1 MRIDDHPAAFL
12 QRLPSG
18 RIGTVGLAGAG
29 EGDPAVTS
37 RTLMRTV
44 SARANRSGTRMATA
58 STQITAS
65 PRSWRRLRSERPADS
80 VSLSALGVLATL
92 RRHGALLAVDLAALE
107 RLKPQSLTRL
117 LAGMERAG
125 LIERQPS
132 ALDGRARSIALT
144 ARGRAILRRDLEARR
159 EWLAGAI
166 ARTLSIAERELLVSA
181 APFMLKVSED
191 ADSTDSRAENN

>member
-1 MRIDDHPAAFL
+1 
-12 QRLPSG
+12 
-18 RIGTVGLAGAG
+18 
-29 EGDPAVTS
+29 
-37 RTLMRTV
+37 
-44 SARANRSGTRMATA
+44 
-58 STQITAS
+58 
-65 PRSWRRLRSERPADS
+65 LRSERPDDS